1 MDLRADERERDR
13 ERLVAGTTRVRTVG
27 GESDRAAAM
36 AEERANRKA
45 HQQPFRRY
53 QISARCRCNER
64 GASLRPP
71 RVLTHRKT
79 IVYTRQDCTDRESLP
94 RQRTAACRS
103 ADDRALRTIRALR
116 PGLGASA
123 KRSQWRDARS
133 RLGRRCRGPAPRTW
147 PARRQQAPRRRLG
160 RACRIIHLSV
170 LRTRSRSSVS
180 GRSR

>member
-1 MDLRADERERDR
+1 MTENGSSRGQLASAPSVGRAIARQPWRKSAPTEK
-13 ERLVAGTTRVRTVG
+13 RTNSLSG
-27 GESDRAAAM
+27 GIKSAPDADAMSAAPHSGPHRA
-36 AEERANRKA
+36 
-45 HQQPFRRY
+45 
-53 QISARCRCNER
+53 
-64 GASLRPP
+64 P

-116 PGLGASA
+116 ASLGASVEPCEM
-123 KRSQWRDARS
+123 RNERS
-133 RLGRRCRGPAPRTW
+133 RCDRRCHDPAPRTW